1 MIPGTG
7 PPADEVERIVTL
19 NKRVLL
25 DGKRDAQ
32 FDPDGEVLLIRAV
45 PLFPENGCGSNL
57 VVLRWSI
64 TIAGTIA
71 LAFPNLVRC
80 LRFRLGSSLQN
91 MWLFE
96 PRRNI

>member
-32 FDPDGEVLLIRAV
+32 FDPDGEVLLIRAL

-71 LAFPNLVRC
+71 LGLAEPGKVPPLPPRFIPSEHVVVRTT
-80 LRFRLGSSLQN
+80 
-91 MWLFE
+91 
-96 PRRNI
+96 